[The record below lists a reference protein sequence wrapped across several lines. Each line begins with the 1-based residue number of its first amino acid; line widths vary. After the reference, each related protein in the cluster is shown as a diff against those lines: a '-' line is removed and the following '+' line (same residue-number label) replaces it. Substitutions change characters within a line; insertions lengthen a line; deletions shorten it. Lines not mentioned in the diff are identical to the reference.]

1 MKRTILTSLLLVIA
15 VIGYAQQRGA
25 NAPAQPAAPNAAPRG
40 GGRGANTL
48 GDGPWNYTASGNT
61 RIRVSVVTRGLSHPW
76 SIAWLPNGDM
86 LITERAGQLRI
97 VRNGVLDP
105 TPIAGVPKVQAG
117 GTSGLLDIA
126 LHPKFATNGLV
137 YLAYNTSKAAPAPAA
152 GAAPAPGGR
161 GGAPSVYSTAL
172 ARGRWDGKALLDVKE
187 IFVAEPYMP
196 LSGGDASRI
205 LFAPD
210 GTLFM
215 SSSHHRDEKGP
226 QDPMNDAGK
235 ILRLNDDGTIPK
247 DNPFVGKAGYRPEI
261 YSLGHRTVLG
271 LTFHPT
277 TGALWETEN
286 GPQGGDEV
294 NIIQPGKNYGWPVV
308 TYGHDYDGTPLN
320 ERPMPPG
327 MTLPMVFWVPSITTS
342 GIAFYTGD
350 KIPSWKNNLFVGSMT
365 VGRIGGT
372 GHLERITF
380 NERGEQ
386 SRESLLV
393 DLHQRIRDV
402 RQGPDG
408 LLYLL
413 TDEEAGALLKIELA
427 P

>member
-1 MKRTILTSLLLVIA
+1 MKRTILASLLLLVSIVAIA
-15 VIGYAQQRGA
+15 QRGA
-25 NAPAQPAAPNAAPRG
+25 N
-40 GGRGANTL
+40 TI
-48 GDGPWNYTASGNT
+48 GDGPWTYTTSERGT
-61 RIRVSVVTRGLSHPW
+61 RIRVSVVTKGLSHPW
-76 SIAWLPNGDM
+76 SMAWLPNGDM

-97 VRNGVLDP
+97 LRNGALDP
-105 TPIAGVPKVQAG
+105 APVAGVPKVQAG

-137 YLAYNTSKAAPAPAA
+137 YMAYNISKPATPAAAPA
-152 GAAPAPGGR
+152 AAPAPGGR
-161 GGAPSVYSTAL
+161 GGGTPMVYSTAL
-172 ARGRWDGKALLDVKE
+172 ARGRFDGKALVDVKE
-187 IFVAEPYMP
+187 IFVAEPWMA
-196 LSGGDASRI
+196 LSGGDASRL

-235 ILRLNDDGTIPK
+235 ILRLNDDGTIPR

-261 YSLGHRTVLG
+261 YSIGHRTVLG
-271 LTFHPT
+271 LAFHPT

-294 NIIQPGKNYGWPVV
+294 NIIQAGKNYGWPLV

-320 ERPMPPG
+320 ERPLPAG
-327 MTLPMVFWVPSITTS
+327 MVLPMVFWVPSITTS
-342 GIAFYTGD
+342 GLTFYRGD
-350 KIPSWKNNLFVGSMT
+350 KLAAWKGNLFVGSMT

-372 GHLERITF
+372 GHLQRVVF
-380 NERGEQ
+380 NDKGEQ
-386 SRESLLV
+386 RRESLLV

-402 RQGPDG
+402 REGPDG

-413 TDEEAGALLKIELA
+413 TDEDAGALLRIEPA

>member
-1 MKRTILTSLLLVIA
+1 MKRTILTSLLLTIA
-15 VIGYAQQRGA
+15 VVSYAQ
-25 NAPAQPAAPNAAPRG
+25 
-40 GGRGANTL
+40 RGANTL
-48 GDGPWNYTASGNT
+48 GDGPWTYTTSERAT
-61 RIRVSVVTRGLSHPW
+61 RIKVSVVTKGLSHPW
-76 SIAWLPNGDM
+76 SMAWLPNGDM

-97 VRNGVLDP
+97 IRNGVLDP

-137 YLAYNTSKAAPAPAA
+137 YMAYNTSKPAVAPTGQAPAA
-152 GAAPAPGGR
+152 PPAAGGR
-161 GGAPSVYSTAL
+161 GGGPASVYSTGL
-172 ARGRWDGKALLDVKE
+172 ARGRFDGKALVDVQQ
-187 IFVAEPYMP
+187 IFVAEPYMA
-196 LSGGDASRI
+196 LSGGDASRL

-261 YSLGHRTVLG
+261 YSIGHRTVLG
-271 LTFHPT
+271 LGFHPT

-294 NIIQPGKNYGWPVV
+294 NIIQAGKNYGWPLV

-320 ERPMPPG
+320 ERPIPQG
-327 MTLPMVFWVPSITTS
+327 MVLPMVFWVPSITTS
-342 GIAFYTGD
+342 GLTFYSGD
-350 KIPSWKNNLFVGSMT
+350 KLAAWKGNLFVGSMT
-365 VGRIGGT
+365 VGRVGGT
-372 GHLERITF
+372 GHLQRIVF

-386 SRESLLV
+386 RRESLLV

-413 TDEEAGALLKIELA
+413 TDEDAGALLKIEPA

>member
-1 MKRTILTSLLLVIA
+1 MKRTILASLLLLVSIVA
-15 VIGYAQQRGA
+15 FAQRGA
-25 NAPAQPAAPNAAPRG
+25 N
-40 GGRGANTL
+40 TI
-48 GDGPWNYTASGNT
+48 GDGPWTYTTSERGT
-61 RIRVSVVTRGLSHPW
+61 RIRVSVVTKGLSHPW
-76 SIAWLPNGDM
+76 SMAWLPNGDM

-97 VRNGVLDP
+97 LRNGALDP
-105 TPIAGVPKVQAG
+105 APVAGVPKVQAG

-137 YLAYNTSKAAPAPAA
+137 YMAYNVSKPATPAA
-152 GAAPAPGGR
+152 ALAAAPAPGGR
-161 GGAPSVYSTAL
+161 GGGTPMVYSTAL
-172 ARGRWDGKALLDVKE
+172 ARGRFDGKALVDVKE
-187 IFVAEPYMP
+187 IFVAEPWMA
-196 LSGGDASRI
+196 LSGGDASRL

-235 ILRLNDDGTIPK
+235 ILRLNDDGTIPR

-261 YSLGHRTVLG
+261 YSIGHRTVLG
-271 LTFHPT
+271 LAFHPT

-286 GPQGGDEV
+286 GPQGGDEL
-294 NIIQPGKNYGWPVV
+294 NIIQAGKNYGWPLV

-320 ERPMPPG
+320 ERPLPAG
-327 MTLPMVFWVPSITTS
+327 MVLPMVFWVPSITTS
-342 GIAFYTGD
+342 GLTFYKGD
-350 KIPSWKNNLFVGSMT
+350 KLAAWKGNLFVGSMT

-372 GHLERITF
+372 GHLQRVVF
-380 NERGEQ
+380 NDKGEQ
-386 SRESLLV
+386 RRESLLV

-402 RQGPDG
+402 REGPDG

-413 TDEEAGALLKIELA
+413 TDEDASALLRIEPA

>member
-1 MKRTILTSLLLVIA
+1 MKRTVLASLLLLISGVA
-15 VIGYAQQRGA
+15 VAQRGA
-25 NAPAQPAAPNAAPRG
+25 NA
-40 GGRGANTL
+40 L
-48 GDGPWNYTASGNT
+48 GDGPWTYTTSERGT
-61 RIRVSVVTRGLSHPW
+61 RIRVSVVAKGLSHPW
-76 SIAWLPNGDM
+76 SMVWLPNGDM
-86 LITERAGQLRI
+86 LITERAGRLRI
-97 VRNGVLDP
+97 LRNGVLDP
-105 TPIAGVPKVQAG
+105 TPIDGVPKVQAG

-137 YLAYNTSKAAPAPAA
+137 YMAYNVSKPAPASATPAAAPA
-152 GAAPAPGGR
+152 GGR
-161 GGAPSVYSTAL
+161 GGGTPMVYSTAL
-172 ARGRWDGKALLDVKE
+172 ARGRFDGKALVDVKE
-187 IFVAEPYMP
+187 IFVAEPWMA
-196 LSGGDASRI
+196 LSGGDASRL

-261 YSLGHRTVLG
+261 YSIGHRTVLG
-271 LTFHPT
+271 LGFHPT
-277 TGALWETEN
+277 TGTLWETEN

-294 NIIQPGKNYGWPVV
+294 NIIQPGKNYGWPLV

-320 ERPMPPG
+320 ERPIPSG
-327 MTLPMVFWVPSITTS
+327 MVLPTVFWVPSITTS
-342 GIAFYTGD
+342 GLTFYKGD
-350 KIPSWKNNLFVGSMT
+350 KLAAWKGNLFVGSMT

-372 GHLERITF
+372 GHLQRIVF
-380 NERGEQ
+380 NEKGEQ
-386 SRESLLV
+386 RRESLLV

-402 RQGPDG
+402 REGPDG

-413 TDEEAGALLKIELA
+413 TDEDAGALLRIEPA

>member
-1 MKRTILTSLLLVIA
+1 MKRTILASLLLLVSIVAIA
-15 VIGYAQQRGA
+15 QRGA
-25 NAPAQPAAPNAAPRG
+25 N
-40 GGRGANTL
+40 TI
-48 GDGPWNYTASGNT
+48 GDGPWTYTTSERGT
-61 RIRVSVVTRGLSHPW
+61 RIRVSVVTKGLSHPW
-76 SIAWLPNGDM
+76 SMAWLPNGDM

-97 VRNGVLDP
+97 LRNGALDP
-105 TPIAGVPKVQAG
+105 APVAGVPKVQAG

-137 YLAYNTSKAAPAPAA
+137 YMAYNISKPATPAAAPA
-152 GAAPAPGGR
+152 AAPAPGGR
-161 GGAPSVYSTAL
+161 GGGTPMVYSTAL
-172 ARGRWDGKALLDVKE
+172 ARGRFDGKALVDVKE
-187 IFVAEPYMP
+187 IFVAEPWMA
-196 LSGGDASRI
+196 LSGGDASRL

-235 ILRLNDDGTIPK
+235 ILRLNDDGTIPR

-261 YSLGHRTVLG
+261 YSIGHRTVLG
-271 LTFHPT
+271 LAFHPT

-294 NIIQPGKNYGWPVV
+294 NIIQAGKNYGWPLV

-320 ERPMPPG
+320 ERPLPAG
-327 MTLPMVFWVPSITTS
+327 MVLPMVFWVPSITTS
-342 GIAFYTGD
+342 GLTFYKGD
-350 KIPSWKNNLFVGSMT
+350 KLAAWKGNLFVGSMT

-372 GHLERITF
+372 GHLQRVVF
-380 NERGEQ
+380 NDKGEQ
-386 SRESLLV
+386 RRESLLV

-402 RQGPDG
+402 REGPDG

-413 TDEEAGALLKIELA
+413 TDEDAGALLKIEPA

>member
-1 MKRTILTSLLLVIA
+1 MKRTIFTSLLLAIA
-15 VIGYAQQRGA
+15 VVSYAQ
-25 NAPAQPAAPNAAPRG
+25 
-40 GGRGANTL
+40 RGANTL
-48 GDGPWNYTASGNT
+48 GDGPWTYTTSERAT
-61 RIRVSVVTRGLSHPW
+61 RIKVSVVTKGLSHPW
-76 SIAWLPNGDM
+76 SMVWLPNGDM

-97 VRNGVLDP
+97 IRNGVLDP
-105 TPIAGVPKVQAG
+105 MPIAGVPKVQAG

-137 YLAYNTSKAAPAPAA
+137 YMAYNTSKPAVAPTGQAPAA
-152 GAAPAPGGR
+152 PPAAGGR
-161 GGAPSVYSTAL
+161 GGGPASVYSTGL
-172 ARGRWDGKALLDVKE
+172 ARGRFDGKALVDVKE
-187 IFVAEPYMP
+187 IFVAEPYVA
-196 LSGGDASRI
+196 LSGGDASRL

-226 QDPMNDAGK
+226 QDPMNDVGK

-261 YSLGHRTVLG
+261 YSIGHRTVLG
-271 LTFHPT
+271 LAFHPT

-294 NIIQPGKNYGWPVV
+294 NIIQPGKNYGWPLV

-320 ERPMPPG
+320 ERPIPQG
-327 MTLPMVFWVPSITTS
+327 MVLPTVFWVPSITTS
-342 GIAFYTGD
+342 GITFYSGD
-350 KIPSWKNNLFVGSMT
+350 KLAAWKGNLFVGSMT
-365 VGRIGGT
+365 VGRVGGT
-372 GHLERITF
+372 GHLQRIVF
-380 NERGEQ
+380 NEKGEQ
-386 SRESLLV
+386 RRESLLV
-393 DLHQRIRDV
+393 DLHQRVRDV

-413 TDEEAGALLKIELA
+413 TDEDAGALLKIEPA
-427 P
+427 PAP

>member
-1 MKRTILTSLLLVIA
+1 MKRILCASLLLLVSA
-15 VIGYAQQRGA
+15 AALAQ
-25 NAPAQPAAPNAAPRG
+25 
-40 GGRGANTL
+40 RGANTL
-48 GDGPWNYTASGNT
+48 GDGPWTYTTSERAT
-61 RIRVSVVTRGLSHPW
+61 RIRISVVTKALSHPW
-76 SIAWLPNGDM
+76 SMAWLPNGDM

-97 VRNGVLDP
+97 LRNGVLDP
-105 TPIAGVPKVQAG
+105 TLIAGVPRVQAG

-137 YLAYNTSKAAPAPAA
+137 YLAYNTSKPAPAA
-152 GAAPAPGGR
+152 AAPAAAPAGRGR
-161 GGAPSVYSTAL
+161 GGAAMVYSTAL
-172 ARGRWDGKALLDVKE
+172 ARGRFDGKALVDVKE
-187 IFVAEPYMP
+187 IFVAEPFVP

-205 LFAPD
+205 VFAPD

-226 QDPMNDAGK
+226 QDPMNDVGK

-247 DNPFVGKAGYRPEI
+247 DNPFVGKEGYRPEI
-261 YSLGHRTVLG
+261 YSIGHRTVLG

-294 NIIQPGKNYGWPVV
+294 NIIQPGKNYGWPLV
-308 TYGHDYDGTPLN
+308 TYGHDYDGTALN
-320 ERPMPPG
+320 ERPIPPG
-327 MTLPMVFWVPSITTS
+327 MVLPTLFWVPSITAS
-342 GIAFYTGD
+342 GLAFYTGD
-350 KIPSWKNNLFVGSMT
+350 KFPAWQGNLFVGSMT

-372 GHLERITF
+372 GHLQRIVF

-386 SRESLLV
+386 RRESLLA
-393 DLHQRIRDV
+393 DLRQRIRDV

-413 TDEEAGALLKIELA
+413 TDENAGALLKIEPA

>member
-1 MKRTILTSLLLVIA
+1 MKRTILASLLLLVSIVAIA
-15 VIGYAQQRGA
+15 QRGA
-25 NAPAQPAAPNAAPRG
+25 N
-40 GGRGANTL
+40 TI
-48 GDGPWNYTASGNT
+48 GDGPWTYTTSERGT
-61 RIRVSVVTRGLSHPW
+61 RIRVSVVTKGLSHPW
-76 SIAWLPNGDM
+76 SMAWLPNGDM

-97 VRNGVLDP
+97 LRNGALDP
-105 TPIAGVPKVQAG
+105 APVAGVPKVQAG

-137 YLAYNTSKAAPAPAA
+137 YMAYNISKPATPAAAPA
-152 GAAPAPGGR
+152 AAPAPGGR
-161 GGAPSVYSTAL
+161 GGGTPMVYSTAL
-172 ARGRWDGKALLDVKE
+172 ARGRFDGKALVDVKE
-187 IFVAEPYMP
+187 IFVAEPWMA
-196 LSGGDASRI
+196 LSGGDASRL

-235 ILRLNDDGTIPK
+235 ILRLNDDGTIPR

-261 YSLGHRTVLG
+261 YSIGHRTVLG
-271 LTFHPT
+271 LAFHPT

-286 GPQGGDEV
+286 GPQGGDEL
-294 NIIQPGKNYGWPVV
+294 NIIQAGKNYGWPLV

-320 ERPMPPG
+320 ERPLPAG
-327 MTLPMVFWVPSITTS
+327 MVLPMVFWVPSITTS
-342 GIAFYTGD
+342 GLTFYRGD
-350 KIPSWKNNLFVGSMT
+350 KLAAWKGNLFVGSMT

-372 GHLERITF
+372 GHLQRVVF
-380 NERGEQ
+380 NDKGEQ
-386 SRESLLV
+386 RRESLLV

-402 RQGPDG
+402 REGPDG

-413 TDEEAGALLKIELA
+413 TDEDAGALLRIEPA

>member
-1 MKRTILTSLLLVIA
+1 MKRTILTSLLLTIA
-15 VIGYAQQRGA
+15 VVSYAQRGA
-25 NAPAQPAAPNAAPRG
+25 NA
-40 GGRGANTL
+40 L
-48 GDGPWNYTASGNT
+48 GDGPWTYTTSERAT
-61 RIRVSVVTRGLSHPW
+61 RIKVSVVTKGLSHPW
-76 SIAWLPNGDM
+76 SMAWLPNGDM
-86 LITERAGQLRI
+86 LITERSGQLRI
-97 VRNGVLDP
+97 IRNGVLDP
-105 TPIAGVPKVQAG
+105 MPIAGVPKVQAG

-137 YLAYNTSKAAPAPAA
+137 YMVYNTSKPAVAPTGQAPVAPPAA
-152 GAAPAPGGR
+152 GGR
-161 GGAPSVYSTAL
+161 GGGPASVYSTGL
-172 ARGRWDGKALLDVKE
+172 SRGRFDGKALVDVQQ
-187 IFVAEPYMP
+187 IFVAEPYMA
-196 LSGGDASRI
+196 LSGGDASRL

-261 YSLGHRTVLG
+261 YSIGHRTVLG

-294 NIIQPGKNYGWPVV
+294 NIIQAGKNYGWPLV

-320 ERPMPPG
+320 ERPIPQG
-327 MTLPMVFWVPSITTS
+327 MVLPMVFWVPSITTS
-342 GIAFYTGD
+342 GLTFYSGD
-350 KIPSWKNNLFVGSMT
+350 KLAAWKGNLFVGSMT
-365 VGRIGGT
+365 VGRVGGT
-372 GHLERITF
+372 GHLQRIVF

-386 SRESLLV
+386 RRESLLV
-393 DLHQRIRDV
+393 DLRQRIRDV

-413 TDEEAGALLKIELA
+413 TDEDAGALLKIEPA

>member
-1 MKRTILTSLLLVIA
+1 MKRTILASLLLLVSIVA
-15 VIGYAQQRGA
+15 FAQRGA
-25 NAPAQPAAPNAAPRG
+25 N
-40 GGRGANTL
+40 TI
-48 GDGPWNYTASGNT
+48 GDGPWTYTTSERGT
-61 RIRVSVVTRGLSHPW
+61 RIRVSVVTKGLSHPW
-76 SIAWLPNGDM
+76 SMAWLPNGDM

-97 VRNGVLDP
+97 LRNGALDP
-105 TPIAGVPKVQAG
+105 APVAGVPKVQAG

-137 YLAYNTSKAAPAPAA
+137 YMAYNISKPATPAAAPA
-152 GAAPAPGGR
+152 AAPAPGGR
-161 GGAPSVYSTAL
+161 GGGTPMVYSTAL
-172 ARGRWDGKALLDVKE
+172 ARGRFDGKALVDVKE
-187 IFVAEPYMP
+187 IFVAEPWMA
-196 LSGGDASRI
+196 LSGGDASRL

-235 ILRLNDDGTIPK
+235 ILRLNDDGTIPR

-261 YSLGHRTVLG
+261 YSIGHRTVLG
-271 LTFHPT
+271 LAFHPT

-286 GPQGGDEV
+286 GPQGGDEL
-294 NIIQPGKNYGWPVV
+294 NIIQAGKNYGWPLV

-320 ERPMPPG
+320 ERPLPAG
-327 MTLPMVFWVPSITTS
+327 MVLPMVFWVPSITTS
-342 GIAFYTGD
+342 GLTFYKGD
-350 KIPSWKNNLFVGSMT
+350 KLAAWKGNLFVGSMT

-372 GHLERITF
+372 GHLQRVVF
-380 NERGEQ
+380 NDKGEQ
-386 SRESLLV
+386 RRESLLV

-402 RQGPDG
+402 REGPDG

-413 TDEEAGALLKIELA
+413 TDEDAGALLRIEPA

>member
-1 MKRTILTSLLLVIA
+1 MKRTIFTSLLLAIA
-15 VIGYAQQRGA
+15 VVSYAQ
-25 NAPAQPAAPNAAPRG
+25 
-40 GGRGANTL
+40 RGANTL
-48 GDGPWNYTASGNT
+48 GDGPWTYTTSERAT
-61 RIRVSVVTRGLSHPW
+61 RIKVSVVTKGLSHPW
-76 SIAWLPNGDM
+76 SMVWLPNGDM

-97 VRNGVLDP
+97 IRNGVLDP
-105 TPIAGVPKVQAG
+105 MPIAGVPKVQAG

-137 YLAYNTSKAAPAPAA
+137 YMAYNTSKPAVAPTGQAPAA
-152 GAAPAPGGR
+152 PPAAGGR
-161 GGAPSVYSTAL
+161 GGPASVYSTGV
-172 ARGRWDGKALLDVKE
+172 ARGRFDGKALVDVQQ
-187 IFVAEPYMP
+187 IFVAEPYMA
-196 LSGGDASRI
+196 LSGGDASRL

-261 YSLGHRTVLG
+261 YSIGHRTVLG

-294 NIIQPGKNYGWPVV
+294 NIIQPGKNYGWPLV

-320 ERPMPPG
+320 ERPIPQG
-327 MTLPMVFWVPSITTS
+327 MVLPMVFWVPSITTS
-342 GIAFYTGD
+342 GITFYSGD
-350 KIPSWKNNLFVGSMT
+350 KFAAWKGNLFVGSMT
-365 VGRIGGT
+365 VGRVGGT
-372 GHLERITF
+372 GHLQRIVF

-386 SRESLLV
+386 RRESLLV

-413 TDEEAGALLKIELA
+413 TDEDAGALLKIEPA

>member
-1 MKRTILTSLLLVIA
+1 MKRTILASLLLLVSIVA
-15 VIGYAQQRGA
+15 FAQRGA
-25 NAPAQPAAPNAAPRG
+25 N
-40 GGRGANTL
+40 TI
-48 GDGPWNYTASGNT
+48 GDGPWTYTTSERGT
-61 RIRVSVVTRGLSHPW
+61 RVRVSVVTKGLSHPW
-76 SIAWLPNGDM
+76 SMAWLPNGDM

-97 VRNGVLDP
+97 LRNGALDP
-105 TPIAGVPKVQAG
+105 APVAGVPKVQAG

-137 YLAYNTSKAAPAPAA
+137 YMAYNISKPATPAAAPA
-152 GAAPAPGGR
+152 AAPAPGGR
-161 GGAPSVYSTAL
+161 GGGTPMVYSTAL
-172 ARGRWDGKALLDVKE
+172 ARGRFDGKALVDVKE
-187 IFVAEPYMP
+187 IFVAEPWMA
-196 LSGGDASRI
+196 LSGGDASRL

-235 ILRLNDDGTIPK
+235 ILRLNDDGTIPR

-261 YSLGHRTVLG
+261 YSIGHRTVLG
-271 LTFHPT
+271 LAFHPT

-286 GPQGGDEV
+286 GPQGGDEL
-294 NIIQPGKNYGWPVV
+294 NIIQAGKNYGWPLV

-320 ERPMPPG
+320 ERPLPAG
-327 MTLPMVFWVPSITTS
+327 MVLPMVFWVPSITTS
-342 GIAFYTGD
+342 GLTFYKGD
-350 KIPSWKNNLFVGSMT
+350 KLAAWKGNLFVGSMT
-365 VGRIGGT
+365 VGRVGGT
-372 GHLERITF
+372 GHLQRVVF
-380 NERGEQ
+380 NDKGEQ
-386 SRESLLV
+386 RRESLLV

-402 RQGPDG
+402 REGPDG

-413 TDEEAGALLKIELA
+413 TDEDAGALLRIEPA

>member
-1 MKRTILTSLLLVIA
+1 MNRLLVLLIGMAIA
-15 VIGYAQQRGA
+15 AGLAFSAQAPQ
-25 NAPAQPAAPNAAPRG
+25 APANK
-40 GGRGANTL
+40 L
-48 GDGPWNYTASGNT
+48 GDGPWNYTTSERNT
-61 RIRVSVVTRGLSHPW
+61 RIKVSVVTKGLSHPW
-76 SIAWLPNGDM
+76 SIVWLPNGDM
-86 LITERAGQLRI
+86 LVTERAGRLRI
-97 VRNGVLDP
+97 IRNGVLDP
-105 TPIAGVPKVQAG
+105 EPIKGVPKVQSG

-126 LHPKFATNGLV
+126 LHPKFAENHLV
-137 YLAYNTSKAAPAPAA
+137 YLSYNTSKPKPN
-152 GAAPAPGGR
+152 GANG
-161 GGAPSVYSTAL
+161 SVYSTAL
-172 ARGRWDGKALLDVKE
+172 ARARFDGNALVDVKE
-187 IFVAEPYMP
+187 IFVAEPWAD

-210 GTLFM
+210 GTIYF

-226 QDPMNDAGK
+226 QDPMSDLGK
-235 ILRLNDDGTIPK
+235 VLRVNDDGTIPK
-247 DNPFVGKAGYRPEI
+247 NNPFVGKSGYRPEI
-261 YSLGHRTVLG
+261 YSIGHRTIMG

-320 ERPMPPG
+320 EREGPPNTVLP
-327 MTLPMVFWVPSITTS
+327 TLFWVPSITTS

-350 KIPSWKNNLFVGSMT
+350 RFPAWKNNLFVGSMT
-365 VGRIGGT
+365 VGRISGT
-372 GHLERITF
+372 GHLERIVF
-380 NERGEQ
+380 NEKGEQ
-386 SRESLLV
+386 RRESLIT

-413 TDEEAGALLKIELA
+413 TDEDAGAVLRIEPA
-427 P
+427 Q

>member
-1 MKRTILTSLLLVIA
+1 MKRTILTSLLLTIA
-15 VIGYAQQRGA
+15 VVSYAQ
-25 NAPAQPAAPNAAPRG
+25 
-40 GGRGANTL
+40 RGANTL
-48 GDGPWNYTASGNT
+48 GDGPWTYTTSERAT
-61 RIRVSVVTRGLSHPW
+61 RIKVSVVTKGLSHPW
-76 SIAWLPNGDM
+76 SMAWLPNGDM

-97 VRNGVLDP
+97 IRNGVLDS

-137 YLAYNTSKAAPAPAA
+137 YMAYNTSKPAEAATGQAPAA
-152 GAAPAPGGR
+152 PPARGGR
-161 GGAPSVYSTAL
+161 GGPASVYSTGL
-172 ARGRWDGKALLDVKE
+172 ARGRFDGKALVDVKE
-187 IFVAEPYMP
+187 IFVAEPYMA
-196 LSGGDASRI
+196 LSGGDASRL

-261 YSLGHRTVLG
+261 YSIGHRTVLG
-271 LTFHPT
+271 LALHPT

-294 NIIQPGKNYGWPVV
+294 NIIQAGKNYGWPLV

-320 ERPMPPG
+320 ERPIPQG
-327 MTLPMVFWVPSITTS
+327 MVLPMVFWVPSITTS
-342 GIAFYTGD
+342 GITFYSGD
-350 KIPSWKNNLFVGSMT
+350 KLVAWKGNLFVGSMT
-365 VGRIGGT
+365 VGRVGGT
-372 GHLERITF
+372 GHLQRIVF

-386 SRESLLV
+386 RRESLLV

-413 TDEEAGALLKIELA
+413 TDEDAGALLKIEPA